1 MKTTVKVCGMKDP
14 KLIDTAIENGANYIG
29 FIVNYPKSP
38 RSISVNELQNLT
50 KEIPDHIKKVAV
62 MVNPK
67 IEEVKQIENN
77 CDFVQLHGDETND
90 DIKQI
95 KQQTKLKV
103 IKAIKIKDEKDLNQL
118 QQFPDADH
126 LLLDTP
132 AMGQE
137 GDEFNFSLLNHIEN
151 QNYFL
156 AGKINVN
163 NVGTAL
169 KYTDRIDVN
178 SGLESEK
185 GIKDPEKITEFFN
198 KVKSYEN

>member
-38 RSISVNELQNLT
+38 RSITINELQNLT
-50 KEIPDHIKKVAV
+50 KQIPDHIKKVAV
-62 MVNPK
+62 MVNPEMK
-67 IEEVKQIENN
+67 VVKQIEND
-77 CDFVQLHGDETND
+77 CDFVQLHGDETNEE
-90 DIKQI
+90 IKQI
-95 KQQTKLKV
+95 KQQTKFKV

-137 GDEFNFSLLNHIEN
+137 GDEFNFSLLNYIEN

-156 AGKINVN
+156 AGKISVN

-178 SGLESEK
+178 SSLETEK

>member
-1 MKTTVKVCGMKDP
+1 MKITVKVCGMKDP
-14 KLIDTAIENGANYIG
+14 KLIDTAIENGASYIG

-38 RSISVNELQNLT
+38 RSISINELQNLT
-50 KEIPDHIKKVAV
+50 KQIPDHIKKVAV
-62 MVNPK
+62 MINPK
-67 IEEVKQIENN
+67 IEEVKQIEND

-90 DIKQI
+90 EIQQI

-118 QQFPDADH
+118 QQFPDSDH

-137 GDEFNFSLLNHIEN
+137 GNEFNFSLLNHIEN

-156 AGKINVN
+156 AGKININ

-178 SGLESEK
+178 SSLETEK

>member
-14 KLIDTAIENGANYIG
+14 KLIDTAIKNGASYIG

-50 KEIPDHIKKVAV
+50 KQIPDHIKKVAV
-62 MVNPK
+62 MVNPR
-67 IEEVKQIENN
+67 IEEVKQIAND
-77 CDFVQLHGDETND
+77 CDFAQLHGDETND
-90 DIKQI
+90 EIKQI
-95 KQQTKLKV
+95 KQQTKFKV

-118 QQFPDADH
+118 QQFPDTDH

-137 GDEFNFSLLNHIEN
+137 GDEFNFDLLNHIQN

-156 AGKINVN
+156 AGKINVIMLELHSN
-163 NVGTAL
+163 TLVGL
-169 KYTDRIDVN
+169 M
-178 SGLESEK
+178 
-185 GIKDPEKITEFFN
+185 
-198 KVKSYEN
+198 

>member
-1 MKTTVKVCGMKDP
+1 MKDP

-38 RSISVNELQNLT
+38 RSISISELQNLT
-50 KEIPDHIKKVAV
+50 KQIPDHIKKVAV
-62 MVNPK
+62 MVNPEIK
-67 IEEVKQIENN
+67 EVKQIEND
-77 CDFVQLHGDETND
+77 CDFIQLHGDETND
-90 DIKQI
+90 EIKQI
-95 KQQTKLKV
+95 KQQTKFRV

-118 QQFPDADH
+118 QQFPDTDH

-137 GDEFNFSLLNHIEN
+137 GDEFNFNLLNHIEN

-169 KYTDRIDVN
+169 KYTDKIDVN
-178 SGLESEK
+178 SSLETEK

>member
-1 MKTTVKVCGMKDP
+1 MKTTVKVCGMKNP
-14 KLIDTAIENGANYIG
+14 KLIDTAIKNGASYIG

-38 RSISVNELQNLT
+38 RSISVNELQELT
-50 KEIPDHIKKVAV
+50 KQIPSHVKKVAV
-62 MVNPK
+62 MVNPEIK
-67 IEEVKQIENN
+67 EVKQIEND

-90 DIKQI
+90 EIKQI
-95 KQQTKLKV
+95 KQQTKFKV

-137 GDEFNFSLLNHIEN
+137 GDEFNFNLLNHIQN

-156 AGKINVN
+156 AGKINTN
-163 NVGTAL
+163 NVGTAM
-169 KYTDRIDVN
+169 KYTDKIDVN
-178 SGLESEK
+178 SSLETEK

>member
-1 MKTTVKVCGMKDP
+1 MKTTVKVCGMKNP
-14 KLIDTAIENGANYIG
+14 KLIDTAIENGASYIG
-29 FIVNYPKSP
+29 FIVNYPNSP

-50 KEIPDHIKKVAV
+50 KQIPDYIKKVAV
-62 MVNPK
+62 MVNPEIK
-67 IEEVKQIENN
+67 EVKQIEND
-77 CDFVQLHGDETND
+77 CDFIQLHGDETNEE
-90 DIKQI
+90 IKQI
-95 KQQTKLKV
+95 KQQIKFKV

-137 GDEFNFSLLNHIEN
+137 GDEFNFNLLNHIQN

-178 SGLESEK
+178 SSLETEK

>member
-14 KLIDTAIENGANYIG
+14 KLIDTAIENGASYIG

-38 RSISVNELQNLT
+38 RSISINELQNLT
-50 KEIPDHIKKVAV
+50 KQIPDHIKKVAV
-62 MVNPK
+62 MVNPEIK
-67 IEEVKQIENN
+67 EVKQIEND
-77 CDFVQLHGDETND
+77 CDFVQLHGDEIND
-90 DIKQI
+90 DIKKI

-103 IKAIKIKDEKDLNQL
+103 IKAIKIRDEKDLNQL
-118 QQFPDADH
+118 SQFPDSDH

-169 KYTDRIDVN
+169 KYTNRIDVN
-178 SGLESEK
+178 SSLETEK

>member
-14 KLIDTAIENGANYIG
+14 KLIDTAIENGASYIG

-38 RSISVNELQNLT
+38 RSISINELQNLT
-50 KEIPDHIKKVAV
+50 KQIPDHIKKVAV

-67 IEEVKQIENN
+67 IEEVKQIEND
-77 CDFVQLHGDETND
+77 CDFVQLHGDEKND
-90 DIKQI
+90 EIKQI
-95 KQQTKLKV
+95 KQQTKFKV

-156 AGKINVN
+156 AGKININ

-169 KYTDRIDVN
+169 KYTNRIDVN
-178 SGLESEK
+178 SSLESEK

>member
-14 KLIDTAIENGANYIG
+14 KLIDTAIENGASYIG

-50 KEIPDHIKKVAV
+50 KQIPDHIKKVAV

-67 IEEVKQIENN
+67 IKEVKQIENN
-77 CDFVQLHGDETND
+77 CDLIQLHGDETND

-103 IKAIKIKDEKDLNQL
+103 IKAIKIKDEKNLNQL

-156 AGKINVN
+156 AGKINTN

-178 SGLESEK
+178 SSLETEK

>member
-14 KLIDTAIENGANYIG
+14 KLIDTAIENGASYIG

-38 RSISVNELQNLT
+38 RSISVNELQNLI
-50 KEIPDHIKKVAV
+50 KQIPDHIKKVAV

-67 IEEVKQIENN
+67 IEEVKQIGND
-77 CDFVQLHGDETND
+77 CDFVQLHGDEKND

-118 QQFPDADH
+118 QQFPDADG

-137 GDEFNFSLLNHIEN
+137 GDEFNFNLLNHIEN

-156 AGKINVN
+156 AGKININ

-169 KYTDRIDVN
+169 KYTNRIDVN
-178 SGLESEK
+178 SSLETEK

>member
-14 KLIDTAIENGANYIG
+14 KLIDTAIENGASYIG

-38 RSISVNELQNLT
+38 RSISVNELQNLI
-50 KEIPDHIKKVAV
+50 KQIPDHIKKVAV

-67 IEEVKQIENN
+67 IEEVKQIGND
-77 CDFVQLHGDETND
+77 CDFVQLHGDEKND
-90 DIKQI
+90 EIKQI

-137 GDEFNFSLLNHIEN
+137 GDEFNFNLLSHIQN

-156 AGKINVN
+156 AGKININ

-178 SGLESEK
+178 SSLETEK

>member
-14 KLIDTAIENGANYIG
+14 KLIDTAIENGASYIG

-38 RSISVNELQNLT
+38 RSISISELQNLT
-50 KEIPDHIKKVAV
+50 KQIPGHIKKVAV

-67 IEEVKQIENN
+67 IEEVKQIEND
-77 CDFVQLHGDETND
+77 CDFVQLHGDEINN

-118 QQFPDADH
+118 QQFPDTDL

-137 GDEFNFSLLNHIEN
+137 GDEFNFNLLNHIQN

-156 AGKINVN
+156 AGKININ

-178 SGLESEK
+178 SSLETEK

>member
-14 KLIDTAIENGANYIG
+14 KLIDNAIENGASYIG

-38 RSISVNELQNLT
+38 RSISIGELQNLT
-50 KEIPDHIKKVAV
+50 KQIPGHIKKVAV
-62 MVNPK
+62 MVNPEIK
-67 IEEVKQIENN
+67 DIKQIEND

-90 DIKQI
+90 DVKQI

-137 GDEFNFSLLNHIEN
+137 GDEFNFNLLNHIQN

-156 AGKINVN
+156 AGKININ

-169 KYTDRIDVN
+169 KYTNKIDVN
-178 SGLESEK
+178 SSLETEK

>member
-1 MKTTVKVCGMKDP
+1 MKSTIKVCGMRDP
-14 KLIDTAIENGANYIG
+14 QLIDIAIQNGAKYIG
-29 FIVNYPKSP
+29 FIINYPKSP
-38 RSISVNELQNLT
+38 RSITVNELQNLT
-50 KEIPDHIKKVAV
+50 KQIPDHIKKVAV

-67 IEEVKQIENN
+67 IAEVKQIEND

-90 DIKQI
+90 VIQKI

-103 IKAIKIKDEKDLNQL
+103 IKAIKIGDEKDLNQFT
-118 QQFPDADH
+118 QFPDADH

-137 GDEFNFSLLNHIEN
+137 GDEFNFNLLNHIQN

-178 SGLESEK
+178 SSLETEK

>member
-1 MKTTVKVCGMKDP
+1 MKSTIKVCGMRDP
-14 KLIDTAIENGANYIG
+14 QLIDTAIQNGAKYIG
-29 FIVNYPKSP
+29 FILNYPKSP
-38 RSISVNELQNLT
+38 RSITVYELQNLI
-50 KEIPDHIKKVAV
+50 KQIPVHIKKVAV
-62 MVNPK
+62 MVNPEIK
-67 IEEVKQIENN
+67 EVKQIEND

-90 DIKQI
+90 DIKKI

-103 IKAIKIKDEKDLNQL
+103 IKAIKIRDEKDLNQL
-118 QQFPDADH
+118 TQFPDADH

-156 AGKINVN
+156 AGKINLN

-169 KYTDRIDVN
+169 KYTDKIDVN
-178 SGLESEK
+178 SSLETEK

>member
-14 KLIDTAIENGANYIG
+14 KLIDTAIENGASYIG

-38 RSISVNELQNLT
+38 RSISINELQNLT
-50 KEIPDHIKKVAV
+50 KQIPDHIKKVAV

-67 IEEVKQIENN
+67 IEEVKQIEND
-77 CDFVQLHGDETND
+77 CDFVQLHGDETNEE
-90 DIKQI
+90 IKQI

-118 QQFPDADH
+118 QQFQDTDH

-137 GDEFNFSLLNHIEN
+137 GDEFNFNLLNHIQN

-156 AGKINVN
+156 AGKINLN

-178 SGLESEK
+178 SSLETEK

>member
-1 MKTTVKVCGMKDP
+1 MKSTIKVCGMRDP
-14 KLIDTAIENGANYIG
+14 QLIDIAIQNGAKYIG
-29 FIVNYPKSP
+29 FIINYPKSP
-38 RSISVNELQNLT
+38 RSITVNELQNLT
-50 KEIPDHIKKVAV
+50 KQIPDHIRKVAV
-62 MVNPK
+62 MVNPEIK
-67 IEEVKQIENN
+67 EVKQIEND

-90 DIKQI
+90 DIKKI

-103 IKAIKIKDEKDLNQL
+103 IKAIKIGDEKDLNQFT
-118 QQFPDADH
+118 QFPDADH

-137 GDEFNFSLLNHIEN
+137 GDEFNFNLLNHIQN

-156 AGKINVN
+156 AGKISIN

-169 KYTDRIDVN
+169 KYTDMIDVN
-178 SGLESEK
+178 SSLETKK
-185 GIKDPEKITEFFN
+185 GIKDSEKIIEFFN

>member
-14 KLIDTAIENGANYIG
+14 KLINTTIENGASYIG

-38 RSISVNELQNLT
+38 RSISVNELQNLI
-50 KEIPDHIKKVAV
+50 KQIPDHIKKVAV

-67 IEEVKQIENN
+67 IEEVKQIGND
-77 CDFVQLHGDETND
+77 CDFVQLHGDEKND
-90 DIKQI
+90 EIKQI

-156 AGKINVN
+156 AGKISIN

-178 SGLESEK
+178 SSLETKK
-185 GIKDPEKITEFFN
+185 GIKDPKKITEFFN

>member
-14 KLIDTAIENGANYIG
+14 KLIDTAIKNGASYIG

-38 RSISVNELQNLT
+38 RSISVYELQNLT
-50 KEIPDHIKKVAV
+50 KQIPDHIKKVAV
-62 MVNPK
+62 MVNPEMK
-67 IEEVKQIENN
+67 VVKQIEND
-77 CDFVQLHGDETND
+77 CDFVQLHGDETNEE
-90 DIKQI
+90 IKQI
-95 KQQTKLKV
+95 KQQTKFKV

-118 QQFPDADH
+118 QQFPDTDH

-137 GDEFNFSLLNHIEN
+137 GDEFNFNLLNHIQN

-178 SGLESEK
+178 SSLETEK

>member
-1 MKTTVKVCGMKDP
+1 MKSTIKVCGMRDP
-14 KLIDTAIENGANYIG
+14 QLIDIAIQNGAKYIG

-38 RSISVNELQNLT
+38 RSITVNELQNLI
-50 KEIPDHIKKVAV
+50 KQIPVHIKKVAV
-62 MVNPK
+62 MVNPEMK
-67 IEEVKQIENN
+67 EVKQIENDCN
-77 CDFVQLHGDETND
+77 FVQLHGDETND
-90 DIKQI
+90 DIKKI

-103 IKAIKIKDEKDLNQL
+103 IKAIKIGDEKDLNQFT
-118 QQFPDADH
+118 QFPDADH

-137 GDEFNFSLLNHIEN
+137 GDEFNFNLLNHIQN

-156 AGKINVN
+156 AGKISIN

-169 KYTDRIDVN
+169 KYTDMIDVN
-178 SGLESEK
+178 SSLETKK
-185 GIKDPEKITEFFN
+185 GIKDSEKITEFFN

>member
-1 MKTTVKVCGMKDP
+1 MKTTIKVCGMKDP
-14 KLIDTAIENGANYIG
+14 KLIDTAIENGASYIG

-38 RSISVNELQNLT
+38 RSISINELQNLT
-50 KEIPDHIKKVAV
+50 KQIPDHIKKVAV
-62 MVNPK
+62 MVNTK
-67 IEEVKQIENN
+67 IEEVKKIEND

-90 DIKQI
+90 VVQQI

-103 IKAIKIKDEKDLNQL
+103 IKAIKIKDKKDLNQL
-118 QQFPDADH
+118 QQFPDTDH

-137 GDEFNFSLLNHIEN
+137 GDEFNFNLLNHIQN

-178 SGLESEK
+178 SSLETEK

>member
-1 MKTTVKVCGMKDP
+1 MKDP
-14 KLIDTAIENGANYIG
+14 ELIDTAIENGASYIG

-38 RSISVNELQNLT
+38 RSIFVNELQNLT
-50 KEIPDHIKKVAV
+50 KQIPDHIKKVAV

-67 IEEVKQIENN
+67 IKEVKQIENN
-77 CDFVQLHGDETND
+77 CDLIQLHGDETND

-103 IKAIKIKDEKDLNQL
+103 IKAIKIKDEKNLNQL

-156 AGKINVN
+156 AGKINTN

-178 SGLESEK
+178 SSLETEK

>member
-14 KLIDTAIENGANYIG
+14 ELIDTAIENGASYIG

-38 RSISVNELQNLT
+38 RSIFVNELQNLT
-50 KEIPDHIKKVAV
+50 KQIPDHIKKVAV

-67 IEEVKQIENN
+67 IKEVKQIENN
-77 CDFVQLHGDETND
+77 CDLIQLHGDETND

-103 IKAIKIKDEKDLNQL
+103 IKAIKIKDEKNLNQL

-137 GDEFNFSLLNHIEN
+137 GDEFNFNLLKHIEN

-156 AGKINVN
+156 AGKISIN

-169 KYTDRIDVN
+169 KYTDKIDVN
-178 SGLESEK
+178 SSLETEK

>member
-50 KEIPDHIKKVAV
+50 KQIPDHIKKVAV
-62 MVNPK
+62 MVNPEMK
-67 IEEVKQIENN
+67 EVKQIEND

-90 DIKQI
+90 EIKLI
-95 KQQTKLKV
+95 KQQTKFKV

-137 GDEFNFSLLNHIEN
+137 GDEFNFNLLNHIRN

-178 SGLESEK
+178 SSLETEK

>member
-1 MKTTVKVCGMKDP
+1 MKSSIKVCGMRDP
-14 KLIDTAIENGANYIG
+14 QLIDIAIQNGAKYIG

-38 RSISVNELQNLT
+38 RSITVTELQNLT
-50 KEIPDHIKKVAV
+50 KQIPGHIKKVAV
-62 MVNPK
+62 MVNPEMK
-67 IEEVKQIENN
+67 EVKQIKND

-90 DIKQI
+90 DVKKI
-95 KQQTKLKV
+95 KQQTKVKV
-103 IKAIKIKDEKDLNQL
+103 IKAIKIRDEKDLNQL
-118 QQFPDADH
+118 TQFPDADH

-137 GDEFNFSLLNHIEN
+137 GDQFNFNLLNHIQN

-156 AGKINVN
+156 AGKISIN

-169 KYTDRIDVN
+169 KYTDMIDVN
-178 SGLESEK
+178 SSLETKK
-185 GIKDPEKITEFFN
+185 GIKDSEKITEFFN

>member
-1 MKTTVKVCGMKDP
+1 MKDP
-14 KLIDTAIENGANYIG
+14 KLIDTAIENGASFIG

-50 KEIPDHIKKVAV
+50 KQIPDHIKKVAV

-67 IEEVKQIENN
+67 IKEVKQIENN
-77 CDFVQLHGDETND
+77 CDLIQLHGDETND

-103 IKAIKIKDEKDLNQL
+103 IKAIKIKDEKNLNQL

-151 QNYFL
+151 QNFFL
-156 AGKINVN
+156 AGKINTN

-169 KYTDRIDVN
+169 KYTDKIDVN
-178 SGLESEK
+178 SSLETEK

>member
-14 KLIDTAIENGANYIG
+14 KLIDTAIENGASYIG
-29 FIVNYPKSP
+29 FIVNYPKSL
-38 RSISVNELQNLT
+38 RSISVKELQNLT
-50 KEIPDHIKKVAV
+50 KQIPDHIKKVAV
-62 MVNPK
+62 MVNPE

-77 CDFVQLHGDETND
+77 CDFIQLHGDETNN

-118 QQFPDADH
+118 QQFQDTDH

-137 GDEFNFSLLNHIEN
+137 GDEFNFNLLNHIQN

-156 AGKINVN
+156 AGKININ

-178 SGLESEK
+178 SGLETEK

>member
-1 MKTTVKVCGMKDP
+1 MKSTIKVCGMRDP
-14 KLIDTAIENGANYIG
+14 QLIDIAIQNGAKYIG
-29 FIVNYPKSP
+29 FIINYPKSP
-38 RSISVNELQNLT
+38 RSITVNELQNLT
-50 KEIPDHIKKVAV
+50 KQIPDHIRKVAV
-62 MVNPK
+62 MVNPEIK
-67 IEEVKQIENN
+67 EVKQIEND

-90 DIKQI
+90 DIKKI

-103 IKAIKIKDEKDLNQL
+103 IKAIKIGDEKDLNQL
-118 QQFPDADH
+118 AQFPDANH

-137 GDEFNFSLLNHIEN
+137 GDEFNFNLLNHIQN

-156 AGKINVN
+156 AGKISIN

-169 KYTDRIDVN
+169 KYTDMIDVN
-178 SGLESEK
+178 SSLETKK
-185 GIKDPEKITEFFN
+185 GIKDSQKITEFFN

>member
-14 KLIDTAIENGANYIG
+14 KLIDTAIENGASYIG

-38 RSISVNELQNLT
+38 RSISISELQNLT
-50 KEIPDHIKKVAV
+50 KQIPDHIKKVAV
-62 MVNPK
+62 MVNPEIK
-67 IEEVKQIENN
+67 EVKQIEND

-90 DIKQI
+90 DIKKI

-103 IKAIKIKDEKDLNQL
+103 IKAIKIGDEKDLNQFT
-118 QQFPDADH
+118 QFPDADH

-137 GDEFNFSLLNHIEN
+137 GDEFNFNLLNHIQN

-156 AGKINVN
+156 AGKISIN

-169 KYTDRIDVN
+169 KYTDMIDVN
-178 SGLESEK
+178 SSLETKK
-185 GIKDPEKITEFFN
+185 GIKDSQKITEFFN

>member
-14 KLIDTAIENGANYIG
+14 KLIDTAIENGASYIG

-38 RSISVNELQNLT
+38 RSIFVNELQNLT
-50 KEIPDHIKKVAV
+50 KQIPDHIKKVAV

-67 IEEVKQIENN
+67 IKEVKQIENN
-77 CDFVQLHGDETND
+77 CDLIQLHGDETND

-103 IKAIKIKDEKDLNQL
+103 IKAIKIKDEKNLNQL

-151 QNYFL
+151 QNFFL
-156 AGKINVN
+156 AGKINTN

-169 KYTDRIDVN
+169 KYTDKIDVN
-178 SGLESEK
+178 SSLETEK

>member
-14 KLIDTAIENGANYIG
+14 KLIDTAIENGASYIG

-38 RSISVNELQNLT
+38 RSISVNELQNLI
-50 KEIPDHIKKVAV
+50 KQIPDHIKKVAV

-67 IEEVKQIENN
+67 IEEVKQIGND
-77 CDFVQLHGDETND
+77 CDFVQLHGDEKND
-90 DIKQI
+90 EIKQI

-156 AGKINVN
+156 AGKISIN

-178 SGLESEK
+178 SSLETKK
-185 GIKDPEKITEFFN
+185 GIKDPKKITEFFN

>member
-1 MKTTVKVCGMKDP
+1 MKSTIKVCGMRDP
-14 KLIDTAIENGANYIG
+14 QLIDIAIQNGAKYIG

-38 RSISVNELQNLT
+38 RSITVNELQNLI
-50 KEIPDHIKKVAV
+50 KQIPVHIKKVAV
-62 MVNPK
+62 MVNPEIK
-67 IEEVKQIENN
+67 EIKQIEND
-77 CDFVQLHGDETND
+77 CDFVQLHGDEIND
-90 DIKQI
+90 DIKKI

-103 IKAIKIKDEKDLNQL
+103 IKAIKIRDEKDLNQL
-118 QQFPDADH
+118 SQFPDSDH

-137 GDEFNFSLLNHIEN
+137 GDEFNFNLLNHIQN

-156 AGKINVN
+156 AGKISIN

-169 KYTDRIDVN
+169 KYTDMIDVN
-178 SGLESEK
+178 SSLETKK
-185 GIKDPEKITEFFN
+185 GIKDSEKITEFFN

>member
-14 KLIDTAIENGANYIG
+14 KLIDTAIENGASYIG

-50 KEIPDHIKKVAV
+50 KQIPDHIKKVAV

-67 IEEVKQIENN
+67 IEEVKQIEND

-90 DIKQI
+90 DIKKI

-103 IKAIKIKDEKDLNQL
+103 IKAIKIGDEKDLNQFT
-118 QQFPDADH
+118 QFPDADH

-137 GDEFNFSLLNHIEN
+137 GDEFNFNLLNHIQN

-156 AGKINVN
+156 AGKISIN

-169 KYTDRIDVN
+169 KYTDMIDVN
-178 SGLESEK
+178 SSLETKK
-185 GIKDPEKITEFFN
+185 GIKDSQKITEFFN

>member
-1 MKTTVKVCGMKDP
+1 MKDP
-14 KLIDTAIENGANYIG
+14 ELIDTAIENGASYIG

-38 RSISVNELQNLT
+38 RSIFVNELQNLT
-50 KEIPDHIKKVAV
+50 KQIPDHIKKVAV

-67 IEEVKQIENN
+67 IKEVKQIENN
-77 CDFVQLHGDETND
+77 CDLIQLHGDETND

-103 IKAIKIKDEKDLNQL
+103 IKAIKIKDEKNLNQL
-118 QQFPDADH
+118 QQFPDTDH

-137 GDEFNFSLLNHIEN
+137 GDEFNFNLLKHIEN

-156 AGKINVN
+156 AGKISIN

-178 SGLESEK
+178 SSLETEK

>member
-14 KLIDTAIENGANYIG
+14 KLIDTAIENGASYIG

-38 RSISVNELQNLT
+38 RSISINELQNLT
-50 KEIPDHIKKVAV
+50 KQIPDHIKKVAV
-62 MVNPK
+62 MVNPR
-67 IEEVKQIENN
+67 IEEVKQIAND

-90 DIKQI
+90 EIQQI

-103 IKAIKIKDEKDLNQL
+103 IKAIKIKDEKDLSQL
-118 QQFPDADH
+118 QKFSNADH

-132 AMGQE
+132 SMGQE
-137 GDEFNFSLLNHIEN
+137 GDEFNFNLLNHIQN

-169 KYTDRIDVN
+169 KYTDKIDVN
-178 SGLESEK
+178 SSLETEK

>member
-1 MKTTVKVCGMKDP
+1 MKSTIKVCGMRDP
-14 KLIDTAIENGANYIG
+14 QLIDIAIQNGAKYIG

-38 RSISVNELQNLT
+38 RSITVNELQNLT
-50 KEIPDHIKKVAV
+50 KQIPDHIKKVAV

-67 IEEVKQIENN
+67 IEEVKQIAND

-90 DIKQI
+90 EIQQI

-118 QQFPDADH
+118 QQFPDADG

-137 GDEFNFSLLNHIEN
+137 GDEFNFNLLNHIQN

-156 AGKINVN
+156 AGKISIN

-178 SGLESEK
+178 SSLETEK

>member
-14 KLIDTAIENGANYIG
+14 KLIDTAIENGASYIG

-38 RSISVNELQNLT
+38 RSISINELQNLT
-50 KEIPDHIKKVAV
+50 KQIPDHIKKVAV
-62 MVNPK
+62 MVNPEIK
-67 IEEVKQIENN
+67 EVKQIEND

-90 DIKQI
+90 EIKLI

-137 GDEFNFSLLNHIEN
+137 GDEFNFNLLNHIQN

-156 AGKINVN
+156 AGKISIN

-178 SGLESEK
+178 SSLETEK
-185 GIKDPEKITEFFN
+185 GITDPEKITEFFN